1 MSSSFVPV
9 SKSGKFKRLC
19 RWLTQKAGWWA
30 NKYLVAPLLLSLMP
44 SIVMLILVR
53 DQYRSQLE
61 SELGFTFSNLGL
73 LITAILSLLWPA
85 VLRAIWAFVE
95 AKSVPERELT
105 RDDLL
110 LVLNAVSI
118 VIGDKL
124 DRFSAEVRRQQSTPP
139 HASGADIFQRITQP
153 DAQVRALVN
162 GVHAI
167 FSALDT
173 STRFR
178 VGLLDIVNDKPVRW
192 AQYFPAGRVARTTP
206 DELSVSSST
215 VMRCISRKRT
225 VVVDDIQRELDKK
238 KKEDRSYVKC
248 NTDVN
253 EEGCQLCYPI
263 FDKPTAKVRF
273 VLTIA
278 GSRKDALCC
287 RLTPIYDWI
296 LEQFS
301 MRIQLEA
308 CLSTL
313 KETIHED
320 PRDSIP
326 TAS

>member
-1 MSSSFVPV
+1 MASSFIPV
-9 SKSGKFKRLC
+9 SKSGNFKRLC
-19 RWLTQKAGWWA
+19 RWLTQKAEWWV
-30 NKYLVAPLLLSLMP
+30 NKHLVAPLLLSSMP

-53 DQYRSQLE
+53 DQYRSQVE
-61 SELGFTFSNLGL
+61 SELGFTFSNHAL
-73 LITAILSLLWPA
+73 LLTAIFSFLWP
-85 VLRAIWAFVE
+85 VLLRAIWAFVE

-110 LVLNAVSI
+110 LVLSAVGM

-124 DRFSAEVRRQQSTPP
+124 DRFAAEVKRQQLIGPRT
-139 HASGADIFQRITQP
+139 SGADIFHRITQP

-178 VGLLDIVNDKPVRW
+178 VGLLHIINDRPVRW
-192 AQYFPAGRVARTTP
+192 DQYFPAGRVARTTP
-206 DELSVSSST
+206 EDLSVPSST
-215 VMRCISRKRT
+215 VMRCIHRKRT
-225 VVVDDIQRELDKK
+225 VVVDDIQRELGKK

-248 NTDVN
+248 NTDEN

-263 FDKPTAKVRF
+263 FDKPTAQVRF

-278 GSRKDALCC
+278 GSRKEALCD